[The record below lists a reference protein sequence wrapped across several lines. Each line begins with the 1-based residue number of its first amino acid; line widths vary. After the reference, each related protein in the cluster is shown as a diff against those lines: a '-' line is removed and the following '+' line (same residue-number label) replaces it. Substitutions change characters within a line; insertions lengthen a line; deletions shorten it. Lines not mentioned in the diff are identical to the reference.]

1 MLFIKKIIERFFFL
15 IVCLFFASACE
26 KKWTT
31 LKLAVEAKTH
41 QGDPIS
47 SASVH
52 IEGKHIGDTDT
63 KGFLVTEL
71 SFEQGSQPKIEV
83 RKDSEAYYF
92 SPFIDS
98 ILIDREDLQ
107 TSSLRAVLYFVPK
120 PKPPSEPIAMTSLP
134 KSEEQKNI
142 SDSPNSELGAQTQG
156 AQEKSPV
163 EIQDDSLGENSKSE
177 GSQIIAAEPNHF
189 TDSAQSP
196 PEQLPHVTKTSVE
209 RGPPNLPTEAASTR
223 LDELAA
229 RVAEVASS
237 STEPIT
243 AAARLKGE
251 KNEKLAP
258 KTLDDV
264 PIDTEMTERDQ
275 SSSDSALHASSPVAQ
290 PHQDEADVS
299 EKDLAHEK
307 SSPSPLGPPILTL
320 NVMADGIKDDAGIAG
335 AEVLYADAKAKALK
349 AACKTNVKGRCV
361 IRFALPP
368 EGPISFVVAK
378 KGFKTASGQIL
389 VRGQVSQQ
397 VRLVRGMT
405 LDIFALTKIYNH
417 AEGLAQVEVLVD
429 NKRVGFT
436 DHFGHFTYLFSG
448 KKESMLAVTLKA
460 PGHMPEVYETDFVA
474 SGPMSVVKYFADH
487 APPPSQVAILTPMP
501 AGSVDQA
508 ILNQISGPIHDAIK
522 IGARKHIFST
532 AAFKEAPLAVIERA
546 MRASNLDAAN
556 LARKGWST
564 LPIKATLDA
573 LMVPT
578 IVTGAKNSIE
588 ISMVDSYGHVIAAA
602 REELDSSMDQASI
615 DRAMQIVSEKII
627 RSYPFE
633 GAVIGKE
640 SDRVTVNI
648 GHAQGR
654 GIRSGDLIDVFGVQ
668 AERLGDKEKHKKIAT
683 LTVRE
688 VFDGQS
694 KCSVGWIA
702 PRAMIDRGDLV
713 VLRPRRPA
721 EASSTKIRVS
731 TREGKRSIEVGQA
744 NVYLNGHWLGTTDE
758 TGRLYVE
765 AHGSGSLRVVKHGFR
780 EQTLDVKFSPKGS
793 VDLELTRESSH
804 LRVDSRPSGA
814 TVFVEGRA
822 MGRTPLTTP
831 IPVPSGF
838 VKLRIESGSGFKP
851 YVAVLELEEGTLDLT
866 GNRLI
871 LLETDFMSQAQRLIR
886 SGKNS
891 EALKVLSQVPS
902 SHSDYLLAR
911 YEAGEILLTVLDIPE
926 KALAFFDDVISNEAV
941 KSFSDKRFIG
951 AHINAAVARFRVAES
966 LVSKDPAAARPY
978 YQKVI
983 EGIDAV
989 TPHLRFVAS
998 DQYNQAVHTVDYHRA
1013 LARHRLWST
1022 SQDPQMLVDTV
1033 RTWRSYLEGDAR
1045 AIPAEGSSKALVD
1058 NAEVY
1063 LKQAMASLEQSRRTM
1078 RQ

>member
-1 MLFIKKIIERFFFL
+1 MKIREKFFFL
-15 IVCLFFASACE
+15 IVFFSFATACE

-31 LKLAVEAKTH
+31 LKLAVEARTH

-52 IEGKHIGDTDT
+52 IEGKHVGDTDT
-63 KGFLVTEL
+63 KGFLLTEL
-71 SFEQGSQPKIEV
+71 SYELGAQPKIEV

-98 ILIDREDLQ
+98 ILIDHEEMQ
-107 TSSLRAVLYFVPK
+107 TTSIRAVLYFVPK
-120 PKPPSEPIAMTSLP
+120 PKPISEAVATIDPP
-134 KSEEQKNI
+134 KVEEQKNM
-142 SDSPNSELGAQTQG
+142 SDAQNPELADRPQE

-163 EIQDDSLGENSKSE
+163 EIQDDSLTENSKNESIPNI
-177 GSQIIAAEPNHF
+177 SAEPKQA
-189 TDSAQSP
+189 TAKPGSL
-196 PEQLPHVTKTSVE
+196 PEYLPNVTKTSAE
-209 RGPPNLPTEAASTR
+209 SRPPNLPTEAASTR

-229 RVAEVASS
+229 RVAEAASS
-237 STEPIT
+237 VVEP
-243 AAARLKGE
+243 RSDLDKLKE
-251 KNEKLAP
+251 EKLENLSSTTSNNAP
-258 KTLDDV
+258 LDAD
-264 PIDTEMTERDQ
+264 IIEKEQAT
-275 SSSDSALHASSPVAQ
+275 SDSGLPTSSQRDQ
-290 PHQDEADVS
+290 PHQGESHPAENESVS
-299 EKDLAHEK
+299 QKVS
-307 SSPSPLGPPILTL
+307 SSPLAPSILTFHVL
-320 NVMADGIKDDAGIAG
+320 ADGMNDDGGIAG
-335 AEVLYADAKAKALK
+335 AEVLYADSKAKALK
-349 AACKTNVKGRCV
+349 SACKTNAKGRCI
-361 IRFALPP
+361 IRFAGLP

-389 VRGQVSQQ
+389 VKGQARQQ
-397 VRLVRGMT
+397 VKLVRGMT

-474 SGPMSVVKYFADH
+474 SGPMSLVKYFADH
-487 APPPSQVAILTPMP
+487 MPPQAQVAILTPMP

-508 ILNQISGPIHDAIK
+508 TLNQISGPIHEAIK

-532 AAFKEAPLAVIERA
+532 AAFKEVPLAILERA
-546 MRASNLDAAN
+546 TRASNSDVAN
-556 LARKGWST
+556 LTRKGWSA
-564 LPIKATLDA
+564 LPIKVTLDA
-573 LMVPT
+573 LMVPI
-578 IVTGAKNSIE
+578 IVTGPKNSIE
-588 ISMVDSYGHVIAAA
+588 ISMVDSNGHVIAAA
-602 REELDSSMDQASI
+602 REELDNAMDQASI

-640 SDRVTVNI
+640 SDKIMVNI

-668 AERLGDKEKHKKIAT
+668 AELLGDKEKHKKIAT

-702 PRAMIDRGDLV
+702 PRAMIERGDLV
-713 VLRPRRPA
+713 ILRPRRSA
-721 EASSTKIRVS
+721 ESSSIKIRVS
-731 TREGKRSIEVGQA
+731 THEGKRSIDVGQA
-744 NVYLNGHWLGTTDE
+744 NVYLNGHWLGTTDDS
-758 TGRLYVE
+758 GRLYVE

-780 EQTLDVKFSPKGS
+780 EQTLDVKFSPKGN
-793 VDLELTRESSH
+793 VDLELTRESSY
-804 LRVDSRPSGA
+804 LRVDSKPGGA
-814 TVFVEGRA
+814 AVFVEGRHV
-822 MGRTPLTTP
+822 GRTPLTVP

-851 YVAVLELEEGTLDLT
+851 YAAVLELEEGTLDLT
-866 GNRLI
+866 GNRAII
-871 LLETDFMSQAQRLIR
+871 LESDFLSQAQRLSR
-886 SGKNS
+886 AGKNS
-891 EALKVLSQVPS
+891 DALKVLSQVPS

-911 YEAGEILLTVLDIPE
+911 YEAGEILLTVLDNPE
-926 KALAFFDDVISNEAV
+926 KAVTFFDDVLSAEVV

-951 AHINAAVARFRVAES
+951 AHINAAVARFRVAEA
-966 LVSKDPAAARPY
+966 LASKDPAAARSH

-998 DQYNQAVHTVDYHRA
+998 DEYNQAVHTVDYHRA

-1033 RTWRSYLEGDAR
+1033 KTWRSYLEGDAR

-1063 LKQAMASLEQSRRTM
+1063 LKQAMASLEQSRRAI